1 MFHAISHQVE
11 SIRQSLVRLVIARAI
26 CRWLAVTLSV
36 AAVLCLFDYG
46 MGLQDTGLRWLLTL
60 LFAGSAITA
69 GYCHLWPAW
78 NYRPSQIEVARW
90 IETAHPE
97 WSTQLSS
104 SLDFLQRES
113 HGNSNPLQKRV
124 LSETEFRLQKLDLT
138 KSIDS
143 TPLLRNC
150 AALLAV
156 ASVWAAVAIGNFG
169 MAKASASRLMMPWNG
184 IRWPSVNQLKLVG
197 APSSVARGNDVLIV
211 VRDSRATLPPEVYLE
226 LRFEDAEQPMRRAM
240 TRRGEQMEFH
250 IDNLQQ
256 DLRLRATGG
265 DDDMMLWHSIAV
277 VDAPM
282 VSRLRV
288 TATPPTYAKRKAF
301 DVVSGATLL
310 AGTALHVAGQAN
322 RAVEKAWLHVSTDQE
337 GSNPIELDVHGK
349 RFALPS
355 DVSLALQSSALI
367 TIELFGAD
375 GVSSGRVER
384 HEFTITQDAA
394 PVAQILS
401 PPDGQVVGPNAELAV
416 KVAIT
421 EDIGLA
427 AATLHI
433 YEADGPEIAVYP
445 IDNVTNTG
453 ESPIIV
459 DFTVF
464 TQDLALNSIEREFE
478 FFATVTD
485 LNDQSTNTNSHTLLI
500 VPESQL
506 LRDVAQRLA
515 RLQEQIGSTLD
526 RETAV
531 AEQLQPLLDSDSSTA
546 DHSSILRLEVEQ
558 RAIAANLVNAGD
570 SIATEMESIE
580 ALIAANQLPLR
591 TLGDKLAAWRSQLE
605 SLKTTELDNTE
616 NAFLRYAVAR
626 DLAVLRSTARHLRN
640 VVNVL
645 QSIYSEFASETL
657 VQTFADSVRAIQIDQ
672 TELRTATLAYAD
684 RLLSG
689 YSNPDRG
696 VNLATEQRLLARRL
710 EDCIAHFSAS
720 PASSQSREGTVLRKA
735 LFDGQLVDLMDS
747 TSESI
752 DQDRVV
758 HATVQQQLIL
768 QAIEKALNAAQTRS
782 SLDSESSDR
791 TEIHKMLLPIRDR
804 QVEAIVALTDL
815 IDAFKPPFGTNRKNR
830 IAVANIGQAQQAV
843 TSQLQRVTR
852 SIDDEAVKLVLS
864 FAIKR
869 SVRAETNINAGKLGD
884 STERAMAFV
893 VDSLDTLLDISA
905 TERDSDMTQGNADQ
919 SGQRSRALDLAI
931 QIQENINRRTELV
944 QRQILSDGLNEQRK
958 QELRDL
964 AELEE
969 QVMQIVEYIE
979 SESGHNNRGSQ

>member
-1 MFHAISHQVE
+1 MFNAISHQVE

-26 CRWLAVTLSV
+26 CRWLAVTLF
-36 AAVLCLFDYG
+36 AAAILCLCDYG

-60 LFAGSAITA
+60 LFAGAAVSA

-90 IETAHPE
+90 IESVHPE

-104 SLDFLQRES
+104 SLDFLHRES
-113 HGNSNPLQKRV
+113 HGTSNPLQKRV
-124 LSETEFRLQKLDLT
+124 LRETEFRLQELDLA

-143 TPLLRNC
+143 TPLLRNG

-169 MAKASASRLMMPWNG
+169 MAKASAGRLMMPWNG
-184 IRWPSVNQLKLVG
+184 IRWPSVNHLELVG

-211 VRDSRATLPPEVYLE
+211 VRDSRTTLPPDVYLE
-226 LRFEDAEQPMRRAM
+226 LQFEDAEQPMRRAM

-277 VDAPM
+277 VDAPT

-288 TATPPTYAKRKAF
+288 TATPPTYTERKAS

-310 AGTALHVAGQAN
+310 AGTTLRVAGQAN
-322 RAVEKAWLHVSTDQE
+322 RAVDKAWLHVSTDQE
-337 GSNPIELDVHGK
+337 GSNPIEMDVHGN

-355 DVSLALQSSALI
+355 DVSLTLHSSALI

-401 PPDGQVVGPNAELAV
+401 PPDGHVVGPNAELAV

-433 YEADGPEIAVYP
+433 YEADGPEVAVYP

-453 ESPIIV
+453 ESPTVV

-464 TQDLALNSIEREFE
+464 TQDLVLNSIEREFE
-478 FFATVTD
+478 FFATVID
-485 LNDQSTNTNSHTLLI
+485 LNEQSTNTNSHTLLI

-506 LRDVAQRLA
+506 LRDVAQRLS
-515 RLQEQIGSTLD
+515 RLQEQIGSTLE

-531 AEQLQPLLDSDSSTA
+531 VEQLQPLLDSDSPTP
-546 DHSSILRLEVEQ
+546 DHSPILGLEVEQ
-558 RAIAANLVNAGD
+558 RSIAASLVNAGD
-570 SIATEMESIE
+570 SIVSEMVSME

-591 TLGDKLAAWRSQLE
+591 ALSEKLAAWRSQLE
-605 SLKTTELDNTE
+605 SLKTTELDNAE

-626 DLAVLRSTARHLRN
+626 DLAVLRPTARHLRN

-657 VQTFADSVRAIQIDQ
+657 VQTFADSVRAIQNDQ
-672 TELRTATLAYAD
+672 TELRTATLSYAD

-689 YSNPDRG
+689 YVDPDRRIK
-696 VNLATEQRLLARRL
+696 LATEQRLLARRL

-720 PASSQSREGTVLRKA
+720 PASTQSQEGTVLRQA
-735 LFDGQLVDLMDS
+735 LFDERLVDRMDS

-752 DQDRVV
+752 AQDRVV
-758 HATVQQQLIL
+758 QATVQQQQIVK
-768 QAIEKALNAAQTRS
+768 AIEKSLNAARARS
-782 SLDSESSDR
+782 SDDSDSSNPAR
-791 TEIHKMLLPIRDR
+791 IHKMLLAIPRPPSRSDR
-804 QVEAIVALTDL
+804 C
-815 IDAFKPPFGTNRKNR
+815 PN
-830 IAVANIGQAQQAV
+830 
-843 TSQLQRVTR
+843 
-852 SIDDEAVKLVLS
+852 
-864 FAIKR
+864 
-869 SVRAETNINAGKLGD
+869 
-884 STERAMAFV
+884 
-893 VDSLDTLLDISA
+893 
-905 TERDSDMTQGNADQ
+905 
-919 SGQRSRALDLAI
+919 
-931 QIQENINRRTELV
+931 
-944 QRQILSDGLNEQRK
+944 
-958 QELRDL
+958 
-964 AELEE
+964 
-969 QVMQIVEYIE
+969 
-979 SESGHNNRGSQ
+979 